1 MQIFK
6 TDMEKFEYYEKSV
19 FQGLGFDIL
28 MRVVHQIFKYDNN
41 KPIKKDQEIKIKL
54 AD

>member
-28 MRVVHQIFKYDNN
+28 IRVVHQKFKYDNN
-41 KPIKKDQEIKIKL
+41 KPMKKDQEIEIKL
-54 AD
+54 TD

>member
-6 TDMEKFEYYEKSV
+6 TDMEKFECYDKSV

-28 MRVVHQIFKYDNN
+28 MRVVHQIFKYDNK
-41 KPIKKDQEIKIKL
+41 KPIKEDQEIQIKL
-54 AD
+54 AG